1 MALGGEIVKICY
13 VKSGDVVKELET
25 AVNAKSV
32 ITGGHDY
39 YVYSML
45 QAAVDGGSHLLLLS
59 CSSQQKIILRD
70 KIVAKVFKI
79 SGHSNILKR
88 IFSMLMGFW
97 KIFIS
102 LINFHPD
109 NIVCTNILFGLLPSF
124 CYSKLYSRPLYVSV
138 HSDIHKGHIISK
150 KIIHHIIKKSNSI
163 ICHGPFLKNQVIKLV
178 GNQKKVYE
186 YNGGCSD
193 LLSFT
198 EFDIPND
205 ISENGKYKLL
215 TYVGRI
221 EENKGIFDLLNAARM
236 FLHQN
241 SNVRL
246 VYAGDG
252 GQLRRLRNEIDSMKL
267 SMSVFTL
274 GRISRQMVA
283 SLIAKSWVLIVP
295 TQKRLS
301 EGRCMSAVE
310 ALSLG
315 VPIIVPKYGFFEYI
329 VKNYVNGLFF
339 KADNISDLAKK
350 IQIIK
355 DESLRQ
361 SLSNGALN
369 EASQYLYPEKSYYDV
384 VADIL
389 K

>member
-1 MALGGEIVKICY
+1 M
-13 VKSGDVVKELET
+13 
-25 AVNAKSV
+25 
-32 ITGGHDY
+32 
-39 YVYSML
+39 
-45 QAAVDGGSHLLLLS
+45 
-59 CSSQQKIILRD
+59 
-70 KIVAKVFKI
+70 
-79 SGHSNILKR
+79 
-88 IFSMLMGFW
+88 
-97 KIFIS
+97 
-102 LINFHPD
+102 
-109 NIVCTNILFGLLPSF
+109 
-124 CYSKLYSRPLYVSV
+124 
-138 HSDIHKGHIISK
+138 
-150 KIIHHIIKKSNSI
+150 
-163 ICHGPFLKNQVIKLV
+163 
-178 GNQKKVYE
+178 
-186 YNGGCSD
+186 
-193 LLSFT
+193 
-198 EFDIPND
+198 
-205 ISENGKYKLL
+205 
-215 TYVGRI
+215 GRI

-369 EASQYLYPEKSYYDV
+369 EASQYLYPERSYYDV